1 MLSVSSKHAL
11 RALKY
16 LANLDRDAYYSID
29 TISRAVDV
37 PAAYLAKLMKILARK
52 KIVISKKGVGGG
64 ISLPIKRKL
73 SFYDVCKAL
82 NDPIVEQPCFL
93 SQKPCPT
100 QGHCPFH
107 QEWGKIRDQVLK
119 FLEKS
124 EL

>member
-82 NDPIVEQPCFL
+82 NRSSSNLAFFHKNRVRLKDIV
-93 SQKPCPT
+93 
-100 QGHCPFH
+100 PFTKNG
-107 QEWGKIRDQVLK
+107 ER
-119 FLEKS
+119 
-124 EL
+124 